1 MESTGVIGRIQLTC
15 EAAEIVSQADPRH
28 EFTLEQRGPIQVKGK
43 GNLVTYLVKS
53 KFDFEEKEIT
63 YVWQIYW
70 RNRQSKQFIC
80 IFLLQINLVN
90 IFNLQW
96 LNG

>member
-1 MESTGVIGRIQLTC
+1 MSKTRFYQGDTVNVASRMESTGVIGRIQMTC
-15 EAAEIVSQADPRH
+15 ETAQILAQTDHYH

-63 YVWQIYW
+63 YV
-70 RNRQSKQFIC
+70 
-80 IFLLQINLVN
+80 
-90 IFNLQW
+90 
-96 LNG
+96 

>member
-63 YVWQIYW
+63 YV
-70 RNRQSKQFIC
+70 
-80 IFLLQINLVN
+80 
-90 IFNLQW
+90 
-96 LNG
+96 